1 MGQKV
6 NPIGL
11 RVGINKTWGS
21 KWYVDPKEYADTLH
35 EDLKLRKLIMEMPDT
50 KGADIAELEIIRHP
64 QRITITI
71 HTARP
76 GVIIG
81 GKGANIEQIGSE
93 LQKHVTKK
101 IQIKIKEV
109 RNADSN
115 AQIIAQNV
123 ARQLL
128 ARSSFRRTMKQ
139 AISNAIKKGNA
150 QGVKIRLS
158 GRLGG
163 AEMSR
168 TEEAKEG
175 RIPLHTLRADIDFGF
190 AEAHTTFGS
199 IGVKVWVYNGEILS
213 QTLRTTP
220 RTMDT
225 SKPPRERRDR
235 GDRTD
240 RGDRGGRGGDRGGFN
255 RGPQGAQGGG
265 YNRGPQG
272 GGGYNRGP
280 QGQGSGRPAPYAPK
294 EGGAD

>member
-11 RVGINKTWGS
+11 RVGINRTWGS
-21 KWYVDPKEYADTLH
+21 RWYVDPKEYADTLH
-35 EDLKLRKLIMEMPDT
+35 EDLKIRKQIMEMPET
-50 KGADIAELEIIRHP
+50 KGADISALEIIRHP

-81 GKGANIEQIGSE
+81 VKGASIEKITAE
-93 LQKHVTKK
+93 LQKNTTKK
-101 IQIKIKEV
+101 IQIKIKEI
-109 RNADSN
+109 RNAEGN
-115 AQIIAQNV
+115 AQIIAQNI

-139 AISNAIKKGNA
+139 AISNAMKKGNA

-175 RIPLHTLRADIDFGF
+175 RIPLHTLRADIEYGF
-190 AEAHTTFGS
+190 AEAQTTFGA
-199 IGVKVWVYNGEILS
+199 IGVKVWVYNGMKYGKEQKEDAGALV
-213 QTLRTTP
+213 RK
-220 RTMDT
+220 R
-225 SKPPRERRDR
+225 RERSP
-235 GDRTD
+235 
-240 RGDRGGRGGDRGGFN
+240 GGRG
-255 RGPQGAQGGG
+255 
-265 YNRGPQG
+265 
-272 GGGYNRGP
+272 
-280 QGQGSGRPAPYAPK
+280 
-294 EGGAD
+294 

>member
-11 RVGINKTWGS
+11 RLGINKTWAS
-21 KWYVDPKEYADTLH
+21 RWYVDPKEYASTLH
-35 EDLKLRKLIMEMPDT
+35 EDLYLRKHIMLMPET
-50 KGADIAELEIIRHP
+50 KGADISELEIIRHS
-64 QRITITI
+64 QRITIMI
-71 HTARP
+71 HTGRP

-81 GKGANIEQIGSE
+81 VKGVNIEKINAE
-93 LQKHVTKK
+93 LQKRVNKK

-109 RNADSN
+109 RNVDGN

-139 AISNAIKKGNA
+139 AITNAIKKGNA
-150 QGVKIRLS
+150 QGVKVRLS

-199 IGVKVWVYNGEILS
+199 IGVKVWVYNGMKYGKEQKEDAGALVRKRWDHAS
-213 QTLRTTP
+213 A
-220 RTMDT
+220 
-225 SKPPRERRDR
+225 
-235 GDRTD
+235 G
-240 RGDRGGRGGDRGGFN
+240 N
-255 RGPQGAQGGG
+255 RG
-265 YNRGPQG
+265 
-272 GGGYNRGP
+272 
-280 QGQGSGRPAPYAPK
+280 
-294 EGGAD
+294 

>member
-11 RVGINKTWGS
+11 RIGINKTWAS
-21 KWYVDPKEYADTLH
+21 RWYVDPKEYADTLH
-35 EDLKLRKLIMEMPDT
+35 EDIKLRKMIMAMPET

-64 QRITITI
+64 QRITVTI

-81 GKGANIEQIGSE
+81 VKGANIEKISND
-93 LQKHVTKK
+93 LQKHVSKK

-109 RNADSN
+109 RNADNN
-115 AQIIAQNV
+115 AQIVAQNI

-128 ARSSFRRTMKQ
+128 ARSSFRRTMKK
-139 AISNAIKKGNA
+139 AIGDAIKKGNA

-175 RIPLHTLRADIDFGF
+175 RIPLHTLRADIDYGF

-199 IGVKVWVYNGEILS
+199 IGVKVWVFNGMRYGKEQKEDAGALV
-213 QTLRTTP
+213 RN
-220 RTMDT
+220 
-225 SKPPRERRDR
+225 KRRDR
-235 GDRTD
+235 
-240 RGDRGGRGGDRGGFN
+240 
-255 RGPQGAQGGG
+255 A
-265 YNRGPQG
+265 
-272 GGGYNRGP
+272 
-280 QGQGSGRPAPYAPK
+280 PARS
-294 EGGAD
+294 